1 MTGPAAGGPPFVDE
15 HSVFVVAPATAVW
28 AVLVAP
34 PRRRPGGALLTR
46 ALRLSD
52 PDAARPGF
60 AVAESDPPRRL
71 LFAGGHRFSDY
82 TLEWRLSARDGGT
95 VLAARTCAAFP
106 GWRGRVYRALVIGS
120 GGHRVVMR
128 RWLRA
133 IRAQAERGP
142 AERSAS
148 DD

>member
-1 MTGPAAGGPPFVDE
+1 MTGPGAGGPPFVDE
-15 HSVFVVAPATAVW
+15 HDVFVAAPAAAVW
-28 AVLVAP
+28 DVLVAP

-52 PDAARPGF
+52 PEAPRPGF

-71 LFAGGHRFSDY
+71 LFAGHHRFSDY

-133 IRAQAERGP
+133 LRDQAERAP
-142 AERSAS
+142 ADRNTPH
-148 DD
+148 D

>member
-1 MTGPAAGGPPFVDE
+1 VTGPGAGGPPFVDE
-15 HSVFVVAPATAVW
+15 HSVFVAAPAAAVW
-28 AVLVAP
+28 AVLLAPP
-34 PRRRPGGALLTR
+34 PRRRAGGALLTR

-52 PDAARPGF
+52 PDATRPGF
-60 AVAESDPPRRL
+60 AVTESDPTRRL

-106 GWRGRVYRALVIGS
+106 GWRGGIYRRLVIGS

-133 IRAQAERGP
+133 IRDQAERAP
-142 AERSAS
+142 ADRSAPA
-148 DD
+148 